1 MHSSHTIRV
10 AETLNKTTTI
20 FTRNRSLALLALL
33 SVIYCISTMV
43 PGRFAVTDEV
53 FFKAAGRN
61 WARTGHFAAPE
72 LVGRLSQGPPLAEV
86 YFAQPPLYTFLFG
99 LYVRLAGFS
108 PRCCIAYDMLI
119 HLLLIWSAVVFA
131 RTIYGLAWN
140 WSALCGALLVT
151 LGTVGRPDELGI
163 VFAMWA
169 AISFRS
175 RLPGRSRAALG
186 GAFLGLCL
194 CTSLGAFVFLS
205 PLVLLELFA
214 TEPDLHHKIAAFSL
228 AGFFCALIA
237 AVCVSPILIAH
248 PAAYKQIIEHA
259 GEQSA
264 ALSAVTGEP
273 RNSALGFVAS
283 WGTTIKYGYGYGLL
297 IIGLALFSLLC
308 WCIGGFASHPAHLRI
323 GALLVSLEAMVFFM
337 PGKYLYIWFQGCW
350 LLIACV
356 ALAVHIA
363 NSFKSPSGRLLLAFG
378 GCVWL
383 VASMPAIRWA
393 DIMWRIPPD
402 QTLIASD
409 RRLQQEIPS
418 GVRVMTTDYWWD
430 LADRDQ
436 VYDLIFSDP
445 GINAVDY
452 IVLSGN
458 GSGRP
463 GVPTDFRAEYKAGFV
478 PIFDDLNRIRPQ
490 IWGHPISG
498 SSYGFGAYA
507 LKKARRRAV
516 E

>member
-1 MHSSHTIRV
+1 M
-10 AETLNKTTTI
+10 
-20 FTRNRSLALLALL
+20 
-33 SVIYCISTMV
+33 
-43 PGRFAVTDEV
+43 
-53 FFKAAGRN
+53 
-61 WARTGHFAAPE
+61 
-72 LVGRLSQGPPLAEV
+72 
-86 YFAQPPLYTFLFG
+86 
-99 LYVRLAGFS
+99 
-108 PRCCIAYDMLI
+108 
-119 HLLLIWSAVVFA
+119 
-131 RTIYGLAWN
+131 
-140 WSALCGALLVT
+140 
-151 LGTVGRPDELGI
+151 
-163 VFAMWA
+163 
-169 AISFRS
+169 
-175 RLPGRSRAALG
+175 
-186 GAFLGLCL
+186 
-194 CTSLGAFVFLS
+194 
-205 PLVLLELFA
+205 
-214 TEPDLHHKIAAFSL
+214 
-228 AGFFCALIA
+228 
-237 AVCVSPILIAH
+237 
-248 PAAYKQIIEHA
+248 
-259 GEQSA
+259 
-264 ALSAVTGEP
+264 
-273 RNSALGFVAS
+273 
-283 WGTTIKYGYGYGLL
+283 
-297 IIGLALFSLLC
+297 
-308 WCIGGFASHPAHLRI
+308 
-323 GALLVSLEAMVFFM
+323 
-337 PGKYLYIWFQGCW
+337 
-350 LLIACV
+350 
-356 ALAVHIA
+356 
-363 NSFKSPSGRLLLAFG
+363 AFG

-409 RRLQQEIPS
+409 RRLQQEIPA